1 MNFFFEKI
9 RKTELPTAVRRGF
22 CLVAAVF
29 MFICC
34 IFPVS
39 AAESG
44 KKTQQVF
51 SDSAIS
57 VGWGDG
63 YDCTFVKS
71 PLEYFAD
78 GYAADIP
85 FYLTRK
91 LSDAKP
97 EITVEVLYDVTPIIF
112 ARPERHKIMSWG
124 DALSGTH
131 TVMLSNKKTE
141 NIFAVLSAS
150 NAVYGTPKAY
160 KKIINKLKTLN
171 SKGLIVTDEAD
182 ADLIIGFDFETH
194 EGFSPIMPSDGS
206 VSFAVCAVSQN
217 IFTVTDEARAYFA
230 EKGAETAKTL
240 GGKITS
246 AASLDIDISRCVDG
260 ANTAITFLEKSGLRE
275 KTGPYGY
282 TVFTVAV
289 IFLLT
294 AWCVT
299 ALRRS
304 MQKSF
309 TKCVF
314 GTGVFIVFWLIA
326 RTAKWATGDE
336 YGFNTFLWYSF
347 YIYFLGLP
355 LLLLWMASKVGERA
369 DNGRPPK
376 FWYAFLAVCVFLV
389 AMVFS
394 NDSHGLVFKINN
406 GNINDYTYGPFYY
419 IIVAF
424 IAVMISVSLAILYRK
439 CEMSAYK
446 PFIALPIALF
456 SLPIICWLLYIWGAD
471 LLVSSDVTLFSCL
484 YVVCVYEIILRT
496 GLVPCNVKYKK
507 FFASSPLA
515 LEIIDSDGRTV
526 YHSEG
531 VKSLSEEDIEAVES
545 SDEPCL
551 KWDDP
556 DTLLSRIDIPGG
568 IAVWQQDIS
577 AINRDAEE
585 LRRSVKSLQNANKA
599 LAKRERV
606 EAQRVSEKE
615 KLRLFDELDK
625 EIKSALAEL
634 EDIVSRLP
642 DEMTEENSDDYK
654 TLVIAAGFVLCYI
667 KRRSSLHFKRMGNV
681 FVSFDDVVTRVSE
694 LCEFAGQT
702 GLACAAYQ
710 SVGGSLPADK
720 AEVFYDFC
728 FGVLDYSM
736 RHNCDSVILRFYS
749 ENGCVIMS
757 VIGESSYDD
766 FEPNDNLKNELDGT
780 NAKIEKKC
788 LFDAHSITLT
798 VREAKTE

>member
-1 MNFFFEKI
+1 MNFFVN
-9 RKTELPTAVRRGF
+9 RKTELSTAMRRGF

-29 MFICC
+29 MFICG
-34 IFPVS
+34 IFPVNAVKTS
-39 AAESG
+39 E
-44 KKTQQVF
+44 KKQKVF

-57 VGWGDG
+57 VGWGEG
-63 YDCTFVKS
+63 YDCTFVRS

-85 FYLTRK
+85 FYLARK

-97 EITVEVLYDVTPIIF
+97 EITVEVLYDVTPVIF
-112 ARPERHKIMSWG
+112 ARPEKHKIMSWG

-160 KKIINKLKTLN
+160 KKTISKLRNLK
-171 SKGLIVTDEAD
+171 SKGLIVSDEAD
-182 ADLIIGFDFETH
+182 ADLIIGLDFETH
-194 EGFSPIMPSDGS
+194 EGFSPIVPSDGS
-206 VSFAVCAVSQN
+206 LSFSVCAVSQN
-217 IFTVTDEARAYFA
+217 VFTVTDDARAYFS
-230 EKGAETAKTL
+230 KNGAERAKTL
-240 GGKITS
+240 GGKLTS
-246 AASLDIDISRCVDG
+246 AASLNVDISKCVDG
-260 ANTAITFLEKSGLRE
+260 TNTLLIFLEKSGIRE
-275 KTGPYGY
+275 KMGPYGY
-282 TVFTVAV
+282 IVFTVAV
-289 IFLLT
+289 IFLLV

-309 TKCVF
+309 TRCVF
-314 GTGVFIVFWLIA
+314 GTGVFIALWLIA
-326 RTAKWATGDE
+326 RTIKWATGDE
-336 YGFNTFLWYSF
+336 YGINTFLWYSF
-347 YIYFLGLP
+347 YVYFLGLP
-355 LLLLWMASKVGERA
+355 LLLLWMASKVGDRA

-376 FWYAFLAVCVFLV
+376 FWYAFLAVSVILV
-389 AMVFS
+389 AMVFTNS
-394 NDSHGLVFKINN
+394 SHNLVFRINN
-406 GNINDYTYGPFYY
+406 GNINDYTYGPLYY
-419 IIVAF
+419 TIVAF
-424 IAVMISVSLAILYRK
+424 IAVMISVSLAVLYRK
-439 CEMSAYK
+439 SKASAYK

-456 SLPIICWLLYIWGAD
+456 ALPIICWLLYIWGAD
-471 LLVSSDVTLFSCL
+471 LLVSTDVTLFSCL

-496 GLVPCNVKYKK
+496 GLVPCNMKYKK

-515 LEIIDSDGRTV
+515 LEIIDSDGKQV
-526 YHSEG
+526 FHSEG
-531 VKSLSEEDIEAVES
+531 VRSLSEEDIKAVEN
-545 SDEPCL
+545 SDEACV
-551 KWDDP
+551 KEDDP
-556 DTLLSRIDIPGG
+556 DVLLSRIDIPGG
-568 IAVWQQDIS
+568 VAVWQQDIS

-585 LRRSVKSLQNANKA
+585 LRRSIRSLQNANKA

-615 KLRLFDELDK
+615 KLRLFDELDE

-634 EDIVSRLP
+634 RDIVSRLP
-642 DEMTEENSDDYK
+642 DEMTEENADEYK
-654 TLVIAAGFVLCYI
+654 TLVGAASFVLCYI
-667 KRRSSLHFKRMGNV
+667 KRRSSLHFKRMGKV
-681 FVSFDDVVTRVSE
+681 VVSFDDVVTRVSE

-749 ENGCVIMS
+749 ENECIIMS
-757 VIGESSYDD
+757 VIGEASYDD
-766 FEPNDNLKNELDGT
+766 FAPNDNLRNELDGV

-798 VREAKTE
+798 VKEAKTE